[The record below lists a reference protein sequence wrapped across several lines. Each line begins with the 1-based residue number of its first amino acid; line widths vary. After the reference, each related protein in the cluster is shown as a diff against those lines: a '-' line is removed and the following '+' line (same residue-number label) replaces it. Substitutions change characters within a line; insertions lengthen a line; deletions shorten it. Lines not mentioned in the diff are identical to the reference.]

1 MKSCYIYRKDINDCF
16 IFDFFGSNLSK
27 MDQTWLNFLT
37 RNGFLAVMACLVS
50 NLKWLSGYKRLFS
63 NESALHLKVLKG
75 LARLW
80 WLKAFRLVYSNIG
93 LSMLMSSQI
102 SLMFLSWKETRIPY
116 WSKRKKKC
124 QFCTSEKKII
134 TNIMYHIRSFKEIL
148 QNPCPKNRKSNISVT
163 WKEIDY
169 ISFLYRSTL
178 HCTRT

>member
-1 MKSCYIYRKDINDCF
+1 MA
-16 IFDFFGSNLSK
+16 
-27 MDQTWLNFLT
+27 
-37 RNGFLAVMACLVS
+37 RNSFLAMACLQKLFCPKILVS